1 MARRSEFVVVPSPAK
16 PPLAVKRSRAQ
27 PPKID
32 IEHRSLGIGKLVGLR
47 ASGSG
52 GFVCDIKFGSITR
65 TLKLEQSYFI
75 TSVAEM
81 LALLPTFPQARPK
94 AEPVEKKKSE
104 SADESEEETAELDAE
119 GAFLGEQSAVE
130 DNGDEGN
137 GDGDELE
144 EIA

>member
-1 MARRSEFVVVPSPAK
+1 MARRSEFIVVPSPAK
-16 PPLAVKRSRAQ
+16 RPLVAKRSRTQ

-32 IEHRSLGIGKLVGLR
+32 IEHRSLGVGKLVGLR

-81 LALLPTFPQARPK
+81 LALLPTFPASKPPVEREPK
-94 AEPVEKKKSE
+94 AESV
-104 SADESEEETAELDAE
+104 DESEEETAELCAE

-130 DNGDEGN
+130 DDGDEGN
-137 GDGDELE
+137 GDGAELE